1 MKKNEPDGEIE
12 VLFDELDKRMFEIQ
26 KADNKESFIKGYNA
40 IVNTFNSIV
49 QSSSTLLSSAHGIF
63 QLYEEIERINSETAV
78 KLAEIQKSFNEFMI
92 KEENKKDIM
101 IRILET
107 LKEQNNKILEK
118 AMAIDLSKCT
128 EQEYAYVMATMEK
141 TEKFMDRIMDIFDKF
156 ITQS

>member
-1 MKKNEPDGEIE
+1 MKKNEPNGEIE

-26 KADNKESFIKGYNA
+26 KAENKESFIKGCNA
-40 IVNTFNSIV
+40 LVNTFNSIV

-63 QLYEEIERINSETAV
+63 QLHAEIERINSDTAV

-118 AMAIDLSKCT
+118 AMAIDLAKCT
-128 EQEYAYVMATMEK
+128 EQEYAYVMTTMEK